1 VIDGKRGAAG
11 SPLFAHPAQTRG
23 RDAPRPPAF
32 APARAARMRP
42 KYTAPSSAAGLFFRS
57 SAHPIVALLIQGPA
71 PREEPV
77 HVSFQVVN
85 TRLGRFLTIEG
96 RGAIMEAVATQPH
109 VTLSG
114 DINGDYV
121 VKDEL
126 PGGELTLVPDTSID
140 AVRQRLGTEP
150 MSAEEFERHFGE
162 LPTDDEG

>member
-1 VIDGKRGAAG
+1 
-11 SPLFAHPAQTRG
+11 
-23 RDAPRPPAF
+23 
-32 APARAARMRP
+32 
-42 KYTAPSSAAGLFFRS
+42 
-57 SAHPIVALLIQGPA
+57 
-71 PREEPV
+71 
-77 HVSFQVVN
+77 
-85 TRLGRFLTIEG
+85 
-96 RGAIMEAVATQPH
+96 MEAVAAEEQLVH

-114 DINGDYV
+114 DRAGEYI